1 MIDIVKLKSLVRLS
15 FITAMMIALAWCA
28 PNASAQVSV
37 PAPSPSPL
45 LPPVSA
51 AEADEE
57 AAGTDAVSGPLIKD
71 YKGVRIGM
79 SADEA
84 REKLGKPESKGEK
97 QDFFLISDNEVV
109 QVYYD
114 KDGKVNAVVATYT
127 GKSALPTAVAVL
139 GEDVAAGAD
148 GRVYKLVRY
157 PAVGYWV
164 AYSRTAGDSPVV
176 SVTMKKMRAL
186 PK

>member
-1 MIDIVKLKSLVRLS
+1 M
-15 FITAMMIALAWCA
+15 
-28 PNASAQVSV
+28 
-37 PAPSPSPL
+37 
-45 LPPVSA
+45 
-51 AEADEE
+51 
-57 AAGTDAVSGPLIKD
+57 SGPVIKD
-71 YKGVRIGM
+71 YKGVRIGT

-97 QDFFLISDNEVV
+97 QDFFLISDHEVV

-114 KDGKVNAVVATYT
+114 KDGKVNAVSVTYA
-127 GKSALPTAVAVL
+127 GKSGAPTAVAVL
-139 GEDVAAGAD
+139 GEDVAAGTD

-176 SVTMKKMRAL
+176 SVTMKKMRVVS
-186 PK
+186 K